1 MNKKIYQTN
10 ILSFND
16 KGKSISKDLNNNKIE
31 SINGV
36 IEDEVVLELNK
47 KRRNKIKAKIIQIVK
62 PSKYRVDARCEHFE
76 MCGGCTLQNYS
87 YESQLNFKEKMV
99 LETFKDE
106 LNEGAVFYNI
116 LKTNPF
122 EYRNKM
128 EFSFSQ
134 NRAKSNYLGLM
145 IKGANRYVFNITR
158 CHLVSEFFSTILNSV
173 RVWFEKENVEPY
185 RAIDDVGL
193 LRNLIIKEGKNTKE
207 KMVVLVIS
215 DKDKLTENQ
224 IKSFVETVKN
234 SVDDISKLSIFL
246 KTIIAKKGTPTTVE
260 EKLLFGK
267 DHINE
272 KLNLKINENKYV
284 YNFKISPESF
294 FQPNTLQAEKMF
306 SLAMNYLNPSKD
318 DVVYDLYSGTA
329 SIGIIISKLV
339 KKVIAIE
346 LSIDAFKNAIENIKN
361 NNIDNLTMLN
371 GDVGAVLSEIIS
383 KKDYIQP
390 DIVIVDPPRAGLD
403 DNAIENIKILNPKK
417 ILYISCNIKTQ
428 KINIDTLKK
437 FNYIPQII
445 APIDQFAHTTH
456 IENIIILKRA

>member
-1 MNKKIYQTN
+1 
-10 ILSFND
+10 
-16 KGKSISKDLNNNKIE
+16 
-31 SINGV
+31 
-36 IEDEVVLELNK
+36 
-47 KRRNKIKAKIIQIVK
+47 
-62 PSKYRVDARCEHFE
+62 
-76 MCGGCTLQNYS
+76 
-87 YESQLNFKEKMV
+87 MV

-134 NRAKSNYLGLM
+134 NRAMSNFLGLM
-145 IKGANRYVFNITR
+145 IKGANRYVFNVTR
-158 CHLVSEFFSTILNSV
+158 CHLVKRWFSDVLNNV
-173 RVWFEKENVEPY
+173 REWFEKEKIEPY
-185 RAIDDVGL
+185 RALDDVGL
-193 LRNLIIKEGKNTKE
+193 LRNLIIKEGINTNE

-215 DKDKLTENQ
+215 NKDKLSDDQ
-224 IKSFVETVKN
+224 INSFIKTVKN
-234 SVDDISKLSIFL
+234 SIDDTSKLSIFL
-246 KTIIAKKGTPTTVE
+246 KTIIAKKGVPTTFE

-267 DHINE
+267 DHILE
-272 KLNLKINENKYV
+272 KLNIKINDQSFE
-284 YNFKISPESF
+284 YNFKISPDSF

-306 SLAMNYLNPSKD
+306 SIAMNHLNPKKND
-318 DVVYDLYSGTA
+318 IVYDLYSGTA

-346 LSIDAFKNAIENIKN
+346 LNKDAYKNAIDNIKN

-371 GDVGAVLSEIIS
+371 GDVGEVLKDLTS
-383 KKDYIQP
+383 KNFEKA

-403 DNAIENIKILNPKK
+403 DNAIDNIKILNPKK

-428 KINIDTLKK
+428 KLNIDTLKK
-437 FNYIPQII
+437 FNYIPEII
-445 APIDQFAHTTH
+445 YPIDQFAHTTH